1 MIYRHHFQVNTSL
14 ARVAEF
20 HQQSASMAAITPP
33 PMIVKI
39 HQAPVVLAEG
49 ADMNFTL
56 WLGPFPAHWL
66 ARIENVTPNGF
77 TDRQMRGPFAEWVHR
92 HIFSAVDAHTT
103 AVTDEINLRLSSQP
117 LWWLVGIGMRA
128 GLPIL
133 FAYRAWKTRK
143 ILS

>member
-14 ARVAEF
+14 AHVAEF

-33 PMIVKI
+33 PMIVKV

>member
-1 MIYRHHFQVNTSL
+1 MIYRHHFQVNNSL

-33 PMIVKI
+33 PMIVKV

-49 ADMNFTL
+49 AEMNFTL
-56 WLGPFPAHWL
+56 WLGPFPVHWL

-92 HIFSAVDAHTT
+92 HIFSTVDAHTT

-117 LWWLVGIGMRA
+117 LWWLVGLGMRA
-128 GLPIL
+128 GLPVL

>member
-14 ARVAEF
+14 TRVVEF

-49 ADMNFTL
+49 AEMNFTI

-92 HIFSAVDAHTT
+92 HTFSAVDAHTT

-117 LWWLVGIGMRA
+117 LWWLVGLGMRA